1 MPLHRANMRDMK
13 YEHLMN
19 DNDRAEIVKSTQLK
33 VEGSALRQRVLAR
46 LRARAF
52 RLAKEVRHD

>member
-1 MPLHRANMRDMK
+1 MRDMK